1 MNLLSVI
8 VLIQPT
14 QQILVFNVL
23 TNITL
28 ILLNVSGIAIHLR
41 ARLRETE
48 VNSNRFEISLR
59 GKISLR
65 YKVTSLSAFT

>member
-28 ILLNVSGIAIHLR
+28 ILLTVSGIAIHLR
-41 ARLRETE
+41 ARLRETRSE
-48 VNSNRFEISLR
+48 FKPV
-59 GKISLR
+59 
-65 YKVTSLSAFT
+65 